1 MEIVGMVQLL
11 HPLWTTMNHSCHIG
25 WCRDYRGTRLDL
37 VNCMRV
43 TILTWMARR
52 LPKAPKIEKSCSPEA
67 SECLAAM
74 VFIRSSE
81 PVNMLLTLLSVK
93 HCKTRCLC
101 PADQCQILRSVFS
114 RRACQMSKVLL
125 VWQSIS
131 MRWQGSIKLFFYVM
145 SPDCPTANHV
155 YIYNIIIY
163 NIIWLYGYIYIY
175 VNMIY
180 DIYIHYF
187 DRPSPVCR
195 HVSNT

>member
-1 MEIVGMVQLL
+1 MIDSDCNLDWWKYMEIVGLVQLL
-11 HPLWTTMNHSCHIG
+11 QHPLWTSMNHSCRIG
-25 WCRDYRGTRLDL
+25 WCTDYRGTRFDL

-101 PADQCQILRSVFS
+101 PADQCQILRSFFQEEPVRCPRSCWFGSLSAWDDKDQSNSFS
-114 RRACQMSKVLL
+114 TSCLL
-125 VWQSIS
+125 VAPLLI
-131 MRWQGSIKLFFYVM
+131 MY
-145 SPDCPTANHV
+145 T
-155 YIYNIIIY
+155 YIIY
-163 NIIWLYGYIYIY
+163 LFII
-175 VNMIY
+175 
-180 DIYIHYF
+180 
-187 DRPSPVCR
+187 
-195 HVSNT
+195 